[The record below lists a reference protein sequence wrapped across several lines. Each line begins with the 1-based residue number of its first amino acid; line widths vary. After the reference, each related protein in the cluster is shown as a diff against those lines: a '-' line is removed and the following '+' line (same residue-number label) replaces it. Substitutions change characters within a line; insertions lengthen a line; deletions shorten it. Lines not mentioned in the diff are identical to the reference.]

1 MKESQRMER
10 KRELKKV
17 HVCVY
22 DSCSDWLVGV
32 CWQAQQ
38 AEAGR
43 RKQEER
49 QRSFQPP
56 VEAKMKTAEGEGG
69 RGGEVDVT
77 EVKRK
82 VKEAMKRRKKK

>member
-1 MKESQRMER
+1 MAM
-10 KRELKKV
+10 
-17 HVCVY
+17 
-22 DSCSDWLVGV
+22 DVG
-32 CWQAQQ
+32 WQAQQ

-56 VEAKMKTAEGEGG
+56 VEPKKKMKKKLEVEGEGE
-69 RGGEVDVT
+69 RGTRVDVA